1 MTKEVENKEKYC
13 VICGRGLGINM
24 ISYCSSCRAK
34 YNKDYYTDNV
44 ANKRF
49 VYMLLGED
57 DKMLYIGSCKG
68 KYRVIYHLKG
78 LTHLGLYPKDWVQL
92 GLNKL
97 VYADVT
103 DITKDDAERY
113 FIEKMYLQMYQPIL
127 NSDNEPDPLLSLE
140 KIESFTD
147 LIYNDYIEFQ
157 EVDIKKITLQDSKV
171 ISNFDSLILS

>member
-1 MTKEVENKEKYC
+1 M
-13 VICGRGLGINM
+13 
-24 ISYCSSCRAK
+24 
-34 YNKDYYTDNV
+34 
-44 ANKRF
+44 
-49 VYMLLGED
+49 
-57 DKMLYIGSCKG
+57 
-68 KYRVIYHLKG
+68 KG

-140 KIESFTD
+140 RIEAFTD
-147 LIYNDYIEFQ
+147 LVYNDYIEFK
-157 EVDIKKITLQDSKV
+157 EVNIKKITLQDSKV